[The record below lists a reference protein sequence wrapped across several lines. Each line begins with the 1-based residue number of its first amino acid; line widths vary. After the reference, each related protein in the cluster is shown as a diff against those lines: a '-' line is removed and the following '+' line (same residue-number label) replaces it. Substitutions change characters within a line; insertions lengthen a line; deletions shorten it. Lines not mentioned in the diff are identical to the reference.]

1 MSTVIKVKRS
11 ETASSV
17 PTTSDLAV
25 GEIAVNTADKKV
37 YVRSSGGVVEVANVV
52 AGGASGDITEVLTAT
67 GSGLTGGST
76 SGSANLAINVDDSSL
91 QVSGNTLQ
99 VKASG
104 VTNAMLAN
112 SGVTINSQSLSL
124 GGTLTLDS
132 DNIGEGSTNLY
143 YTNERVD
150 DRISALV
157 QNGTGLSWTYND
169 ALNTF
174 TPTVSLSSF
183 DTDNLSEG
191 STNLYYTDARA
202 QAVSINN
209 LVEDASPQLGGNLDL
224 NSSNITGTGNIDTT
238 GNLTLT
244 STDTGSSASP
254 ELTLER
260 DSASPADA
268 DYLGQIK
275 FKGDDDGGS
284 SHVYAKITGKIQDAS
299 AGTED
304 GIIEFANVK
313 AGTNTIT
320 MRLRSDSLQLL
331 NSTNLSVAGDTTLS
345 GTLNS
350 HTIPSGTGTLAL
362 TSDIGSTSF
371 SSVGEHILPSTDD
384 TFDLGSESKRWRN
397 LYVGGNTIFLDDA
410 KIMRDQN
417 TGAIMMNPGVSNS
430 IASVTITTPG
440 TGYLNQPTVSF
451 PLPNTSGVDTVVMS
465 DAGGGYTS
473 APTVTIDAPST
484 TPSRQATGTATI
496 VDDGTGNNTFA
507 VSGVTIDDGGSG
519 YPTAPNISLS
529 APQAGGTQATAT
541 TTVSAATNGG
551 SQASAFAGVNPNTG
565 AVTSVTMVSNGK
577 GYTTVPTVTVGSPA
591 VDTTFNVVVYND
603 YQSGNNFY
611 SLSGGINE
619 SLSLVQGQTYTFDL
633 SSSTHSGHQFALSAT
648 QDGTWGGGTK
658 LTSGVTYTGTQGT
671 TGAKLV
677 LVVDANTPSTLYPYC
692 ELHSGMGGS
701 TTLTKLTSAQQA
713 VLTPVLASYDDTLD
727 AKFSMQ
733 PFTMAMS
740 IALGG

>member
-37 YVRSSGGVVEVANVV
+37 YVRASGGVVEVANVV
-52 AGGASGDITEVLTAT
+52 AGGGSGDITEVLTAT

-76 SGSANLAINVDDSSL
+76 AGSANLAINVDDSSL

-124 GGTLTLDS
+124 GGSLTLDS
-132 DNIGEGSTNLY
+132 DNIGEGTTNLY

-174 TPTVSLSSF
+174 TPTVSLGSF

-350 HTIPSGTGTLAL
+350 HTIPSGTGTIAL
-362 TSDIGSTSF
+362 TSDIGSNDF
-371 SSVGEHILPSTDD
+371 GAVGEHLLPSVND
-384 TFDLGSESKRWRN
+384 TYDLGSATKKWRN

-410 KIMRDQN
+410 KIMKDSA
-417 TGAIMMNPGVSNS
+417 TGAIQMNAGVTNS
-430 IASVTITTPG
+430 IASITVTSG
-440 TGYLNQPTVSF
+440 GAGYLNAPTITF
-451 PLPNTSGVDTVVMS
+451 PLPNNSGVDTITMS
-465 DAGGGYTS
+465 DPGGGYTS

-484 TPSRQATGTATI
+484 TPSVQATATATI
-496 VDDGTGNNTFA
+496 VDDNSGNNTFA
-507 VSGVTIDDGGSG
+507 ISGITIDNGGSG
-519 YPTAPNISLS
+519 YPTQPNVTIS
-529 APQAGGTQATAT
+529 APAAGGVQATAT
-541 TTVSAATNGG
+541 ATVSANTNGG
-551 SQASAFAGVNPNTG
+551 RPASAFATINANTG
-565 AVTSVTMVSNGK
+565 EVTDVTITAAGS
-577 GYTTVPTVTVGSPA
+577 GYSTVPTLTVGSPN
-591 VDTTFNVVVYND
+591 VDTTFNSTVYND
-603 YQSGNNFY
+603 GTNNYYTF
-611 SLSGGINE
+611 LGGINE
-619 SLSLVQGQTYTFDL
+619 TLKLIQGQTYTFDL
-633 SSSTHSGHQFALSAT
+633 SSSTHSGHLFALSAT
-648 QDGTWGGGTK
+648 QDGTHGGGTK

-671 TGAKLV
+671 TGAKMV

-692 ELHSGMGGS
+692 ETHSGMGGS
-701 TTLTKLTSAQQA
+701 ATFTKLTTGTTAT
-713 VLTPVLASYDDTLD
+713 LTPVLASYDDNLNQTF
-727 AKFSMQ
+727 AMQ

-740 IALGG
+740 VALGG

>member
-37 YVRSSGGVVEVANVV
+37 YVRASGGVVEVANVV
-52 AGGASGDITEVLTAT
+52 AGGGSGDITEVLTAT

-76 SGSANLAINVDDSSL
+76 AGSANLAINVDDSSL

-124 GGTLTLDS
+124 GGSLTLDS

-174 TPTVSLSSF
+174 TPAVSLSSF

-191 STNLYYTDARA
+191 STNKYYTDAQV

-209 LVEDASPQLGGNLDL
+209 VVEDASPQLGGNLDL

-362 TSDIGSTSF
+362 TSDIGSNDF
-371 SSVGEHILPSTDD
+371 GAVGEHLLPSVDD
-384 TFDLGSESKRWRN
+384 TYDLGSSTKKWRN

-410 KIMRDQN
+410 KIMKDQT
-417 TGAIMMNPGVSNS
+417 TGQIQMNAGVTNS
-430 IASVTITTPG
+430 IASITVTDG
-440 TGYLNQPTVSF
+440 GAGYLNAPTITF
-451 PLPNTSGVDTVVMS
+451 PLPNNSGVDTGVMS
-465 DAGGGYTS
+465 NAGGGYTS

-484 TPSRQATGTATI
+484 TPARQATATATI
-496 VDDGTGNNTFA
+496 VDDGQNNNTFA
-507 VSGVTIDDGGSG
+507 VSGITITDSGSG
-519 YPTAPNISLS
+519 YPTAPNITLS
-529 APQAGGTQATAT
+529 APPAGGVQATAT
-541 TTVSAATNGG
+541 TTVSARSNGG
-551 SQASAFAGVNPNTG
+551 RPAAAYSTINANTG
-565 AVTSVTMVSNGK
+565 EVTAVTITAGGS
-577 GYTTVPTVTVGSPA
+577 GYSTVPTLTIGSPN
-591 VDTTFNVVVYND
+591 VDTTFNSTVYND
-603 YQSGNNFY
+603 GTNNYYTF
-611 SLSGGINE
+611 LGGINE
-619 SLSLVQGQTYTFDL
+619 TLKLIQGQTYTFDL
-633 SSSTHSGHQFALSAT
+633 SSTTHSGHLFALSAT
-648 QDGTWGGGTK
+648 QDGTHGGGTK
-658 LTSGVTYTGTQGT
+658 LTSGVTYNGTQGT
-671 TGAKLV
+671 TGANMV

-692 ELHSGMGGS
+692 ETHSGMGGS
-701 TTLTKLTSAQQA
+701 TTFTKLATGTTAT
-713 VLTPVLASYDDTLD
+713 LTPVLASYDDTLNQTF
-727 AKFSMQ
+727 AMQ

-740 IALGG
+740 VALGG

>member
-37 YVRSSGGVVEVANVV
+37 YVRASGGVVEVANVV

-112 SGVTINSQSLSL
+112 SGVTLNSQSLSL
-124 GGTLTLDS
+124 GGTLTLDT

-174 TPTVSLSSF
+174 TPTVSLGSF

-350 HTIPSGTGTLAL
+350 HTIPSGTGTIAL
-362 TSDIGSTSF
+362 TSDIGSNDF
-371 SSVGEHILPSTDD
+371 GAVGEHLLPSVND
-384 TFDLGSESKRWRN
+384 TYDLGSATKKWRN

-410 KIMRDQN
+410 KIMKDSA
-417 TGAIMMNPGVSNS
+417 TGAIQMNAGVTNS
-430 IASVTITTPG
+430 IASITVTSG
-440 TGYLNQPTVSF
+440 GAGYLNAPTITF
-451 PLPNTSGVDTVVMS
+451 PLPNNSGVDTITMS
-465 DAGGGYTS
+465 DPGGGYTS

-484 TPSRQATGTATI
+484 TPSVQATATATI
-496 VDDGTGNNTFA
+496 VDDNSGNNTFA
-507 VSGVTIDDGGSG
+507 ISGITIDNGGSG
-519 YPTAPNISLS
+519 YPTQPNVTIS
-529 APQAGGTQATAT
+529 APAAGGVQATAT
-541 TTVSAATNGG
+541 ATVSANTNGG
-551 SQASAFAGVNPNTG
+551 RPASAFATINANTG
-565 AVTSVTMVSNGK
+565 EVTDVTITAAGS
-577 GYTTVPTVTVGSPA
+577 GYSTVPTLTVGSPN
-591 VDTTFNVVVYND
+591 VDTTFNSTVYND
-603 YQSGNNFY
+603 GTNNYYTF
-611 SLSGGINE
+611 LGGINE
-619 SLSLVQGQTYTFDL
+619 TLKLIQGQTYTFDL
-633 SSSTHSGHQFALSAT
+633 SSSTHSGHLFALSAT
-648 QDGTWGGGTK
+648 QDGTHGGGTK

-671 TGAKLV
+671 TGAKMV

-692 ELHSGMGGS
+692 ETHSGMGGS
-701 TTLTKLTSAQQA
+701 ATFTKLTTGTTAT
-713 VLTPVLASYDDTLD
+713 LTPVLASYDDNLNQTF
-727 AKFSMQ
+727 AMQ

-740 IALGG
+740 VALGG

>member
-37 YVRSSGGVVEVANVV
+37 YVRASGGVVEVANVV
-52 AGGASGDITEVLTAT
+52 AGGGSGDITEVLTAT

-76 SGSANLAINVDDSSL
+76 AGSANLAINVDDSSL

-124 GGTLTLDS
+124 GGSLTLDS

-174 TPTVSLSSF
+174 TPTVSLGSF

-320 MRLRSDSLQLL
+320 ARLRSDSLQLL
-331 NSTNLSVAGDTTLS
+331 NGTGLTVAGNTTLS

-350 HTIPSGTGTLAL
+350 HTIPSGTGTIAL
-362 TSDIGSTSF
+362 TSDIGSNDF
-371 SSVGEHILPSTDD
+371 GAVGEHLLPSVND
-384 TFDLGSESKRWRN
+384 TYDLGSATKKWRN

-410 KIMRDQN
+410 KIMKDSA
-417 TGAIMMNPGVSNS
+417 TGAIQMNAGVTNS
-430 IASVTITTPG
+430 IASITVTSG
-440 TGYLNQPTVSF
+440 GAGYLNAPTITF
-451 PLPNTSGVDTVVMS
+451 PLPNNSGVDTITMS
-465 DAGGGYTS
+465 DPGGGYTS

-484 TPSRQATGTATI
+484 TPSVQATATATI
-496 VDDGTGNNTFA
+496 VDDNSGNNTFA
-507 VSGVTIDDGGSG
+507 ISGITIDNGGSG
-519 YPTAPNISLS
+519 YPTQPNVTIS
-529 APQAGGTQATAT
+529 APAAGGVQATAT
-541 TTVSAATNGG
+541 ATVSANTNGG
-551 SQASAFAGVNPNTG
+551 RPASAFATINANTG
-565 AVTSVTMVSNGK
+565 EVTDVTITAAGS
-577 GYTTVPTVTVGSPA
+577 GYSTVPTLTVGSPN
-591 VDTTFNVVVYND
+591 VDTTFNSTVYND
-603 YQSGNNFY
+603 GTTNYYTF
-611 SLSGGINE
+611 LGGINE
-619 SLSLVQGQTYTFDL
+619 TLKLIQGQTYTFDL
-633 SSSTHSGHQFALSAT
+633 SSSTHSGHLFALSAT
-648 QDGTWGGGTK
+648 QDGTHGGGTK

-671 TGAKLV
+671 TGAKMV

-692 ELHSGMGGS
+692 ETHSGMGGS
-701 TTLTKLTSAQQA
+701 ATFTKLTTGTTAT
-713 VLTPVLASYDDTLD
+713 LTPVLASYDDNLNQTF
-727 AKFSMQ
+727 AMQ

-740 IALGG
+740 VALGG

>member
-37 YVRSSGGVVEVANVV
+37 YVRASGGVVEVANVV
-52 AGGASGDITEVLTAT
+52 AGGGSGDITEVLTAT
-67 GSGLTGGST
+67 GTGLTGGST
-76 SGSANLAINVDDSSL
+76 AGSANLAINVDDSSL

-124 GGTLTLDS
+124 GGSLTLDS

-174 TPTVSLSSF
+174 TPTVSLGSF

-313 AGTNTIT
+313 SCTNTIT
-320 MRLRSDSLQLL
+320 ARLRSDSLQLL
-331 NSTNLSVAGDTTLS
+331 NGTGLTVAGNTTLS

-350 HTIPSGTGTLAL
+350 HTIPSGTGTIAL
-362 TSDIGSTSF
+362 TSDIGSNDF
-371 SSVGEHILPSTDD
+371 GAVGEHLLPSVND
-384 TFDLGSESKRWRN
+384 TYDLGSATKKWRN

-410 KIMRDQN
+410 KIMKDSA
-417 TGAIMMNPGVSNS
+417 TGAIQMNAGVTNS
-430 IASVTITTPG
+430 IASITVTSG
-440 TGYLNQPTVSF
+440 GAGYLNAPTITF
-451 PLPNTSGVDTVVMS
+451 PLPNNSGVDTITMS
-465 DAGGGYTS
+465 DPGGGYTS

-484 TPSRQATGTATI
+484 TPSVQATATATI
-496 VDDGTGNNTFA
+496 VDDNSGNNTFA
-507 VSGVTIDDGGSG
+507 ISGITIDNGGSG
-519 YPTAPNISLS
+519 YPTQPNVTIS
-529 APQAGGTQATAT
+529 APAAGGVQATAT
-541 TTVSAATNGG
+541 ATVSANTNGG
-551 SQASAFAGVNPNTG
+551 RPASAFATINANTG
-565 AVTSVTMVSNGK
+565 EVTDVTITAAGS
-577 GYTTVPTVTVGSPA
+577 GYSTVPTLTVGSPN
-591 VDTTFNVVVYND
+591 VDTTFNSTVYND
-603 YQSGNNFY
+603 GTTNYYTF
-611 SLSGGINE
+611 LGGINE
-619 SLSLVQGQTYTFDL
+619 TLKLIQGQTYTFDL
-633 SSSTHSGHQFALSAT
+633 SSSTHSGHLFALSAT
-648 QDGTWGGGTK
+648 QDGTHGGGTK

-671 TGAKLV
+671 TGAKMV

-692 ELHSGMGGS
+692 ETHSGMGGS
-701 TTLTKLTSAQQA
+701 ATFTKLTTGTTAT
-713 VLTPVLASYDDTLD
+713 LTPVLASYDDNLNQTF
-727 AKFSMQ
+727 AMQ

-740 IALGG
+740 VALGG

>member
-37 YVRSSGGVVEVANVV
+37 YVRASGGVVEVANVV
-52 AGGASGDITEVLTAT
+52 AGGGSGDITEVLTAT

-76 SGSANLAINVDDSSL
+76 AGSANLAINVDDSSL

-124 GGTLTLDS
+124 GGSLTLDS
-132 DNIGEGSTNLY
+132 DNIGEGTTNLY

-174 TPTVSLSSF
+174 TPTVSLGSF

-209 LVEDASPQLGGNLDL
+209 LVEDTSPQLGGNLDL

-304 GIIEFANVK
+304 GIIEFANVR

-345 GTLNS
+345 GTLNT

-362 TSDIGSTSF
+362 TSDIGSNDF
-371 SSVGEHILPSTDD
+371 GAVGEHLLPSVDD
-384 TFDLGSESKRWRN
+384 TYDLGSSTKKWRN

-410 KIMRDQN
+410 KIMKDQT
-417 TGAIMMNPGVSNS
+417 TGQIQMNAGVTNS
-430 IASVTITTPG
+430 IASITVTDG
-440 TGYLNQPTVSF
+440 GAGYLNAPTITF
-451 PLPNTSGVDTVVMS
+451 PLPNNSGVDTGVMS
-465 DAGGGYTS
+465 NAGGGYTS

-484 TPSRQATGTATI
+484 TPARQATATATI
-496 VDDGTGNNTFA
+496 VDDGQNNNTFA
-507 VSGVTIDDGGSG
+507 VSGITITDSGSG
-519 YPTAPNISLS
+519 YPTAPNITLS
-529 APQAGGTQATAT
+529 APPAGGVQATAT
-541 TTVSAATNGG
+541 TTVSARSNGG
-551 SQASAFAGVNPNTG
+551 RPAAAYSTINANTG
-565 AVTSVTMVSNGK
+565 EVTAVTITAGGS
-577 GYTTVPTVTVGSPA
+577 GYSTVPTLTIGSPN
-591 VDTTFNVVVYND
+591 VDTTFNSTVYND
-603 YQSGNNFY
+603 GTNNYYTF
-611 SLSGGINE
+611 LGGINE
-619 SLSLVQGQTYTFDL
+619 TLKLIQGQTYTFDL
-633 SSSTHSGHQFALSAT
+633 SSTTHSGHLFALSAT
-648 QDGTWGGGTK
+648 QDGTHGGGTK
-658 LTSGVTYTGTQGT
+658 LTSGVTYNGTQGT
-671 TGAKLV
+671 TGANMV

-692 ELHSGMGGS
+692 ETHSGMGGS
-701 TTLTKLTSAQQA
+701 TTFTKLATGTTAT
-713 VLTPVLASYDDTLD
+713 LTPVLASYDDTLNQTF
-727 AKFSMQ
+727 AMQ

-740 IALGG
+740 VALGG